1 MIGLI
6 KKLFAPAVVENTTLK
21 EPEWWRQMTGP
32 PTSSG
37 VAVTPDTAM
46 TLSAVYACVR
56 ILSETVASL
65 PLKVY
70 ETTPDGGRTLAKHP
84 LNSILGITPNN
95 EQTAFELREFV
106 MSNLA
111 LRGNGYSHKII
122 DGNGRVSQIIP
133 LNSRYMNVDRTA
145 SDSLI
150 FDYQEPG
157 NSRVYT
163 QGEIWRVAAL
173 SGNGVTGLSPIS
185 LAREGLG
192 VSLATEAHAAKLFT
206 NGAQVPGT
214 LEFDH
219 KLDADQIANLRKQ
232 FADNYSG
239 TANAWKPLILESG
252 MHYKSIGMN
261 ADDAQFLESRKFQI
275 TEIARWYRVPPHML
289 AELDKAT
296 FSNIEHQS
304 IEFVVHTIRPWLVR
318 LEQTMSRDLLS
329 ARERQRYFLSHS
341 VEGLLRG
348 DTKSRYEAYGSA
360 IQDGWLNRNEVRKLE
375 NRNPEEG
382 LDEFILPLNMGT
394 ATEREQQL
402 SDGITNMLAEREI
415 KALKLEAAKK
425 GSDDFLAWLP
435 GFYSRHQKAMAKALQ
450 QPEADFDKYVASRI
464 SGLTADPVQAMID
477 IDDMIKLDAEAHLP

>member
-1 MIGLI
+1 MGFI
-6 KKLFAPAVVENTTLK
+6 KKLFSPPAVENSTLK

-37 VAVTPDTAM
+37 EYVTPDLALTI
-46 TLSAVYACVR
+46 SAVYACVR

-70 ETTPDGGRTLAKHP
+70 ETTPSGGRTLAKHP
-84 LNSILGITPNN
+84 LNEILGISPNG

-106 MSNLA
+106 MSNLT
-111 LRGNGYSHKII
+111 LRGNAYCHRTL
-122 DGNGRVSQIIP
+122 DGNGRVSEIVS
-133 LNSRYMNVDRTA
+133 LNSRYMNVDRAADDT
-145 SDSLI
+145 LI

-157 NSRVYT
+157 NSRVYS
-163 QGEIWRVAAL
+163 QADIWRVSAL
-173 SGNGVTGLSPIS
+173 SGNGVTGLSPIA

-192 VSLATEAHAAKLFT
+192 VALATETHAGKLFT

-219 KLDADQIANLRKQ
+219 KLDADQITNLRKQ

-329 ARERQRYFLSHS
+329 KRERQRYFLSHS

-394 ATEREQQL
+394 ASEREQQL
-402 SDGITNMLAEREI
+402 TDNITDMLAEREI
-415 KALKLEAAKK
+415 KALKLEAGKK
-425 GSDDFLAWLP
+425 EPEAFIEWLP
-435 GFYSRHQKAMAKALQ
+435 GFYSRHKKAMAKALQ
-450 QPEADFDKYVASRI
+450 KPEADFDKYVERRI
-464 SGLTADPVQAMID
+464 AGLTADPVQAMID
-477 IDDMIKLDAEAHLP
+477 IDHVIRLDAEVFLK